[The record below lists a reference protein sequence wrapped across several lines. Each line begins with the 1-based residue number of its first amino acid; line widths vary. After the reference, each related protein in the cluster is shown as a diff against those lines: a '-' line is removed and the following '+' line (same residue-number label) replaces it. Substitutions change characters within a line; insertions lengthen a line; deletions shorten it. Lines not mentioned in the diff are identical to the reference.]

1 MQAFLKHYLRSKLRR
16 TGRSRRAPRSVI
28 GIALIALALWAVEHW
43 GGDLIPNAWK
53 LGLSGKD
60 CRVEKISDGDT
71 MNLRCGTQLV
81 KVRLYCIDA
90 PEMAQKPWGTRSR
103 DALKSITPST
113 VRLLKIDQD
122 QYGRTVGE
130 IYTTDDE
137 PRLLNLEQVE
147 HGQAAV
153 YGQFCDSP
161 GYFSVEREARAAK
174 RGIWSRRG
182 EHQKPWDYRRRVRS
196 AGASP

>member
-1 MQAFLKHYLRSKLRR
+1 MRLQTFLKHYLRSKLRNP
-16 TGRSRRAPRSVI
+16 GRLSARSV
-28 GIALIALALWAVEHW
+28 GGVALAVLGLWAVEHW

-53 LGLSGKD
+53 LPLSGKD

-71 MNLRCGTQLV
+71 MRLRCGTQLV

-103 DALKSITPST
+103 DALKSITPSE

-130 IYTTDDE
+130 IYTTDAE

-147 HGQAAV
+147 NGQAAV
-153 YGQFCDSP
+153 YPQYCNSRR
-161 GYFSVEREARAAK
+161 YFSAEREAQAAK

-182 EHQKPWDYRRRVRS
+182 THQTPWDYRRRSR
-196 AGASP
+196 G

>member
-1 MQAFLKHYLRSKLRR
+1 MRPQTFLKHYLRSKLRNP
-16 TGRSRRAPRSVI
+16 GRLSVRSLGGV
-28 GIALIALALWAVEHW
+28 ALAVVGLWAVERW
-43 GGDLIPNAWK
+43 SGDLIPNAWK

-71 MNLRCGTQLV
+71 MNLRCGSRLV

-103 DALKSITPST
+103 EHLQSITPPT
-113 VRLLKIDQD
+113 VKLLKIDQD

-130 IYTTDDE
+130 IYTADSKQ
-137 PRLLNLEQVE
+137 RLLNLEQVE
-147 HGQAAV
+147 NGQAAV
-153 YGQFCDSP
+153 YEQFCDSP
-161 GYFSVEREARAAK
+161 RYFSAEREARAAK

-182 EHQKPWDYRRRVRS
+182 EHQRPWDYRRRTR
-196 AGASP
+196 G